1 MNSEI
6 EYIDDDDDVLV
17 RVQNDDGVVV
27 TFLTA
32 PSSFFEITD
41 RIDPLTIWLASD
53 NVFVAINEDLLNEMI
68 EDSIEKNS
76 EIYEEMEAAFL
87 PFIQVMKVGLKEVD
101 RQIAQRREKTES

>member
-87 PFIQVMKVGLKEVD
+87 PIVHVMKVGLKEVD

>member
-1 MNSEI
+1 MNPKI
-6 EYIDDDDDVLV
+6 ENIDDDDDVLI
-17 RVQNDDGVVV
+17 RVQNNDGVMV

-53 NVFVAINEDLLNEMI
+53 NVFIAINEDLLNEMI

-87 PFIQVMKVGLKEVD
+87 PIVHVMKVGLEKVD
-101 RQIAQRREKTES
+101 SQIAQRRKKAET